1 MNRIMEIPG
10 FKGVIVEKMDQ
21 LEGRV
26 ILHVSL
32 PKKEHTCPNCG
43 EKTKRVHDYRI
54 QKVNHLKWFERL
66 STIFYKRRRYVCA
79 CGKRFSEA
87 CPLVDRY
94 QRYSKEWNQLVRIR
108 CVKAKTFKEAADV
121 MGTSASTVIRRY
133 KGLVKAMPTGV
144 QLPRVI
150 KYRMSSWVVSVDWN
164 GGDATSA
171 GIA

>member
-1 MNRIMEIPG
+1 MWM
-10 FKGVIVEKMDQ
+10 
-21 LEGRV
+21 
-26 ILHVSL
+26 
-32 PKKEHTCPNCG
+32 
-43 EKTKRVHDYRI
+43 
-54 QKVNHLKWFERL
+54 W
-66 STIFYKRRRYVCA
+66 
-79 CGKRFSEA
+79 KRFSETY
-87 CPLVDRY
+87 PLVDRY
-94 QRYSKEWNQLVRIR
+94 QRYSKEWNQVVRIR